1 VIADTLNARTAQ
13 AYAQVVCTT
22 RWAAAEFERLG
33 VRNLRHVPLG
43 VDLELFSPRRRSA
56 AVRQR
61 YAAPGEML
69 IVHCGR
75 LSVEKKPHRSVDALA
90 RLRAAGV
97 PAVLVASLVVGIND
111 TLRRGF
117 DTECVHAA
125 LAHVIGSLSAAGA
138 VVLTLRLPD
147 PGRMLGMP
155 TSLARP
161 LARRINEFNVIIDE
175 LAAQFGTLHFDAAN
189 DSHVYDRRM
198 WSVDRLHPSERGHRL
213 IACGFHDQ
221 LAAHG
226 HPVGPRPSTEPT
238 SPPPTRRD
246 ELTWMATK
254 GTKWVLRRC
263 TDLLPYLV
271 AMAVREYFR
280 RPDPEPPAA
289 PALPVPG
296 TGGQEPE
303 RAGH

>member
-1 VIADTLNARTAQ
+1 MQMTTFTALGDSITLGLGDPWPAGTGAGWRGWAVFLAEGLPGGQLHNLSTTGAQ
-13 AYAQVVCTT
+13 AADV
-22 RWAAAEFERLG
+22 ERTQLP
-33 VRNLRHVPLG
+33 RA
-43 VDLELFSPRRRSA
+43 LELRP
-56 AVRQR
+56 
-61 YAAPGEML
+61 
-69 IVHCGR
+69 
-75 LSVEKKPHRSVDALA
+75 D
-90 RLRAAGV
+90 
-97 PAVLVASLVVGIND
+97 VASVVVGIND

-117 DTECVHAA
+117 DTEHVHGA

-138 VVLTLRLPD
+138 VVLTMRLPD

-161 LARRINEFNVIIDE
+161 LARRINEFNVIVDE
-175 LAAQFGTLHFDAAN
+175 LAAQFGTLHFDAAD
-189 DSHVYDRRM
+189 DSQVYDRCM

-213 IACGFHDQ
+213 IACRFHDQ

-271 AMAVREYFR
+271 AMAIRECFR
-280 RPDPEPPAA
+280 RAGPEVPAA
-289 PALPVPG
+289 PALPVPSA
-296 TGGQEPE
+296 GGPEPE
-303 RAGH
+303 KAGH

>member
-1 VIADTLNARTAQ
+1 MTTFTALGDSITLGLGDPRPTGTGGGWRGWAVFLAEGLPGGQLHNLATTGAQ
-13 AYAQVVCTT
+13 AADV
-22 RWAAAEFERLG
+22 ERTQLP
-33 VRNLRHVPLG
+33 RA
-43 VDLELFSPRRRSA
+43 LELRP
-56 AVRQR
+56 
-61 YAAPGEML
+61 
-69 IVHCGR
+69 
-75 LSVEKKPHRSVDALA
+75 D
-90 RLRAAGV
+90 
-97 PAVLVASLVVGIND
+97 VASVVVGIND

-117 DTECVHAA
+117 DVERVHGA

-138 VVLTLRLPD
+138 VVLTMRLPD

-161 LARRINEFNVIIDE
+161 LARRIHEFNVIIDE
-175 LAAQFGTLHFDAAN
+175 VAVQFGTLHFDAAR
-189 DSHVYDRRM
+189 DSQVYERCM

-213 IACGFHDQ
+213 IACRFHDQ

-254 GTKWVLRRC
+254 GAKWVLRRC

-280 RPDPEPPAA
+280 RPGPEPPAA
-289 PALPVPG
+289 PALPVPSA
-296 TGGQEPE
+296 GGQEPE